1 MDTDLN
7 MRFSPERVLARRS
20 TEQRLAAAGALV
32 AEMLDAS
39 HSNGKQPTS
48 QEIADA
54 ILRWI
59 KTGERGQ

>member
-1 MDTDLN
+1 MN

-20 TEQRLAAAGALV
+20 TEQRLAAAGAMV
-32 AEMLDAS
+32 AEMLDAT
-39 HSNGKQPTS
+39 HADGRKPTS

-54 ILRWI
+54 ILRWL